1 MTKTLLILR
10 HAKSSWKNEKLKD
23 FDRPLKRRGEEA
35 ASLMGK
41 VLEMAELVPQVILT
55 SPAERAKQ
63 TAELV
68 AAESKFKGGLTF
80 VDSFYMGEPENYIK
94 ELQGLPDELERVMVV
109 GHNPGLEALLQ
120 MLDGKVSSLTTGSLA
135 YVVLDIKH
143 WADLTKATTGELISF
158 WEPDEIDLK
167 EMEEKMGKDKDK
179 KDKDKKD
186 KKDKKE
192 KKDKKDKKDKKKDK
206 K

>member
-23 FDRPLKRRGEEA
+23 IDRPLKHRGEEDA
-35 ASLMGK
+35 VVIGK
-41 VLEMAELVPQVILT
+41 VLTMAELVPQVILS

-68 AAESKFKGGLTF
+68 AAEAKFKGGLTF

-94 ELQGLPDELERVMVV
+94 ELKLLPDEIERVMVV

-120 MLDGKVSSLTTGSLA
+120 LLDGKVDSLPTGSLA
-135 YVVLDIKH
+135 YLVLDIKP
-143 WADLTKATTGELISF
+143 WADLTKGTVGELISF
-158 WEPDEIDLK
+158 WEADEIDLK
-167 EMEEKMGKDKDK
+167 EMEAKMG

-192 KKDKKDKKDKKKDK
+192 KKEKKDKKKDK

>member
-23 FDRPLKRRGEEA
+23 IDRPLKHRGEQDA
-35 ASLMGK
+35 VVIGK
-41 VLEMAELVPQVILT
+41 VLTMTELIPQVILS
-55 SPAERAKQ
+55 SPAQRAKQ

-68 AAESKFKGGLTF
+68 SAESKFKGELKF
-80 VDSFYMGEPENYIK
+80 VNSFYMGEPENYIK
-94 ELQGLPDELERVMVV
+94 ALNELPDEIERVMVV

-120 MLDGKVSSLTTGSLA
+120 LLDGKVDSLPTGSLA
-135 YVVLDIKH
+135 YLVLGIKH
-143 WADLTKATTGELISF
+143 WTELTKATVGELISF
-158 WEPDEIDLK
+158 WEPDEINLE
-167 EMEEKMGKDKDK
+167 EMEVKMG

-192 KKDKKDKKDKKKDK
+192 KKEKKDKKKDK

>member
-23 FDRPLKRRGEEA
+23 IDRPLKHRGEEDA
-35 ASLMGK
+35 IVIGK
-41 VLEMAELVPQVILT
+41 VLTMAELVPQVILS
-55 SPAERAKQ
+55 SPAERAKR

-68 AAESKFKGGLTF
+68 AAEAKFKGGLTL

-94 ELQGLPDELERVMVV
+94 ELKQLPDEIERVMIV

-120 MLDGKVSSLTTGSLA
+120 LMDGKVNSLPTGSLA
-135 YVVLDIKH
+135 YLVLDIKH
-143 WADLTKATTGELISF
+143 WADLTKGTVGELISF
-158 WEPDEIDLK
+158 WEADEIDLN
-167 EMEEKMGKDKDK
+167 EMEEKMG

-192 KKDKKDKKDKKKDK
+192 KKDKKDKKKDK